1 MNAVPTWPINSA
13 VRRWGSRIMATI
25 ATTIIKATVST
36 ARRAAAIRPPPFL
49 GASPGDVGSDSRWVE
64 VAHSV
69 LAPPSTLGSR
79 SPRTS
84 GVDSAPD

>member
-36 ARRAAAIRPPPFL
+36 DRRVAAIRPPPFL
-49 GASPGDVGSDSRWVE
+49 GASPGDVGQ
-64 VAHSV
+64 
-69 LAPPSTLGSR
+69 
-79 SPRTS
+79 
-84 GVDSAPD
+84 